1 MGAHPG
7 SFSGG
12 ENCRW
17 TSWAQTDSDPLCARS
32 WILNTG
38 AQWHMLPQ
46 SFPNYKTVHRR
57 FQTWCRDEVL
67 RRVLTDVANE
77 LRDRGAL
84 NEEECFID
92 ATFVMA
98 KGGGSEIGTTKRGK
112 GMKIMA
118 IVDRH
123 GLPLS
128 VSTHAANHHE
138 VRLVQLC
145 FDFYMIEA
153 KPENLIGDRAYDSDP
168 LDAELR
174 KDGIEMIAPHRGNRS
189 KPPTQDRRRLS
200 RYMRRWLVERFFA
213 WIQWQRG
220 SSFAGNTTPT
230 ISSALSSLPASLSSS
245 NDFEIGSTPTRPVGA
260 PGTWREPKR
269 ADGAAER
276 GPHETRPDASA
287 RATKRKNTRRKV
299 CDHETLNCSRDM
311 RASRSLCALLR
322 TFIHSVAAPAS
333 LVAVRTHFS
342 KRASTCRSPVCQRR
356 LR

>member
-1 MGAHPG
+1 MSNDSLTYEQWERIRDHFPE
-7 SFSGG
+7 
-12 ENCRW
+12 ENI
-17 TSWAQTDSDPLCARS
+17 SDGRLGRKPTPTRCVLEAVL

-46 SFPNYKTVHRR
+46 SYLNYKTVDRR

-77 LRDRGAL
+77 LRDRDAL
-84 NEEECFID
+84 NEKECFID
-92 ATFVMA
+92 ATFYGQGWRV
-98 KGGGSEIGTTKRGK
+98 EIGATKRGK

-174 KDGIEMIAPHRGNRS
+174 KDTGSSSASSPGFNGS
-189 KPPTQDRRRLS
+189 
-200 RYMRRWLVERFFA
+200 A
-213 WIQWQRG
+213 G
-220 SSFAGNTTPT
+220 SSFAGVPRPQFPRLCPT
-230 ISSALSSLPASLSSS
+230 CLPRHPLQT
-245 NDFEIGSTPTRPVGA
+245 I
-260 PGTWREPKR
+260 
-269 ADGAAER
+269 
-276 GPHETRPDASA
+276 
-287 RATKRKNTRRKV
+287 
-299 CDHETLNCSRDM
+299 
-311 RASRSLCALLR
+311 LR
-322 TFIHSVAAPAS
+322 
-333 LVAVRTHFS
+333 
-342 KRASTCRSPVCQRR
+342 
-356 LR
+356 

>member
-1 MGAHPG
+1 VIRLTDEQWERIRDHFPEENIADGRPG
-7 SFSGG
+7 RKPVATRRVL
-12 ENCRW
+12 E
-17 TSWAQTDSDPLCARS
+17 AVL

-46 SFPNYKTVHRR
+46 SYPNYKTVHRR
-57 FQTWCRDEVL
+57 FQTWCCNEVL

-84 NEEECFID
+84 DEAECFID
-92 ATFVMA
+92 ATFVTA
-98 KGGGSEIGTTKRGK
+98 KGGGAEIGATKRGK

-153 KPENLIGDRAYDSDP
+153 KPKNLIGDRAYDSDP
-168 LDAELR
+168 LDQALR
-174 KDGIEMIAPHRGNRS
+174 QDGIEMIAPHRSNRS

-213 WIQWQRG
+213 WIQWQRR
-220 SSFAGNTTPT
+220 
-230 ISSALSSLPASLSSS
+230 I
-245 NDFEIGSTPTRPVGA
+245 
-260 PGTWREPKR
+260 
-269 ADGAAER
+269 
-276 GPHETRPDASA
+276 
-287 RATKRKNTRRKV
+287 
-299 CDHETLNCSRDM
+299 
-311 RASRSLCALLR
+311 
-322 TFIHSVAAPAS
+322 
-333 LVAVRTHFS
+333 LVRWEYHTQNFLGFVQLACLVILFRQF
-342 KRASTCRSPVCQRR
+342 
-356 LR
+356 